1 MQRFRVMGMY
11 VVVVVTVLGCA
22 VASVATMRT
31 PSAVSPSR
39 VSGSNG
45 LRYERLGRNAE
56 GRSLGGAKRLAIG

>member
-1 MQRFRVMGMY
+1 MTAIMHRFRVMGMY

-45 LRYERLGRNAE
+45 PRYER
-56 GRSLGGAKRLAIG
+56 